1 MSGQDRFGAVELTT
15 PWATRLEEAG
25 RLQHSFRGAAEFPSE
40 NIGCTLVTELSC
52 IQAENSF
59 NKSL

>member
-1 MSGQDRFGAVELTT
+1 MPKVTL
-15 PWATRLEEAG
+15 LEEAG
-25 RLQHSFRGAAEFPSE
+25 HLQHSFRGAAEFPSE
-40 NIGCTLVTELSC
+40 NIGYTLVTKLSC